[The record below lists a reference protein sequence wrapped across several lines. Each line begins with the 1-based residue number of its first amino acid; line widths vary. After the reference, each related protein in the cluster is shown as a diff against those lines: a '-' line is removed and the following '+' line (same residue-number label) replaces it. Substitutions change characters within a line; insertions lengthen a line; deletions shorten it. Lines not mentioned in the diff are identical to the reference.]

1 MDSESASAS
10 LSPAEATDPSAF
22 EGLADMVEDL
32 LEEVDVFLQQGS
44 GPVAQVSR
52 NWDFFCYTRK

>member
-1 MDSESASAS
+1 VDSESASAS
-10 LSPAEATDPSAF
+10 LSSAEATDTSAF

-44 GPVAQVSR
+44 GPVAQV
-52 NWDFFCYTRK
+52 W

>member
-10 LSPAEATDPSAF
+10 LSPAEATDASAF

-32 LEEVDVFLQQGS
+32 LEEVDAFLQQDS
-44 GPVAQVSR
+44 GPVAQV
-52 NWDFFCYTRK
+52 C